1 MSGPLNIAHILPW
14 PTLGGVEIGTL
25 RAAKLVEGENF
36 RSIAYC
42 LKEAAP
48 VRGMFEASGFP
59 VATYDLA
66 QPSYRHP
73 TAFWRAS
80 RSLAADL
87 RRRRIDIVHCSDL
100 LAAYYATLAGKLAGI
115 PVLCHIRG
123 TFDEIS
129 RRDQSFLWWVDHY
142 VFVSENVRKLFA
154 YRAGAKSGSV
164 IFDGVS
170 IPETALDG
178 DGARAEFGIP
188 RGAPVVGMV
197 ARIAPQKD
205 HATLVRAAVI
215 VLREMP
221 EVRFLMVGDHS
232 STTEYREH
240 YQSVQA
246 VLNATGVQSSFIF
259 TDLRQDVNRLMAAMD
274 VCALSTNS
282 EGFPLVLLESMALV
296 KPVVATEVGGIP
308 ELIREGENGLMHRH
322 ADAEDLAAKLLSL
335 LQHPERARVIA
346 EHGHQ
351 DILTRFNPANNSADL
366 QRVYRKLAR
375 RRAPVDVK

>member
-1 MSGPLNIAHILPW
+1 MSGPVNIAHILPW

-36 RSIAYC
+36 RSVAYC
-42 LKEAAP
+42 LEEAAP
-48 VRGMFEASGFP
+48 VRSIFEASGFP
-59 VATYDLA
+59 VATYDLV

-80 RSLAADL
+80 RSLARDL
-87 RRRRIDIVHCSDL
+87 RRRRIDVVHCSDL
-100 LAAYYATLAGKLAGI
+100 VAGYCAALAGKLAGI

-129 RRDQSFLWWVDHY
+129 RRDQSFLWWVDHF
-142 VFVSENVRKLFA
+142 VFVSENVRQLFG

-164 IFDGVS
+164 IYDGVS
-170 IPETALDG
+170 IPETAPDG
-178 DGARAEFGIP
+178 DAARAEFGIP
-188 RGAPVVGMV
+188 RDVPVVGMV
-197 ARIAPQKD
+197 ARIAPAKD
-205 HATLVRAAVI
+205 HATLIRAAAI

-232 STTEYREH
+232 STPQYREH
-240 YQSVQA
+240 YQSVQSI
-246 VLNATGVQSSFIF
+246 LNATGVQSSFIF
-259 TDLRQDVNRLMAAMD
+259 TGLRQDVTRLTAAMD

-282 EGFPLVLLESMALV
+282 EGFPLVLLEAMALV
-296 KPVVATEVGGIP
+296 KPVVATEVGGVP

-335 LQHPERARVIA
+335 LQHPERARVLA
-346 EHGHQ
+346 ESGYQ
-351 DILTRFNPANNSADL
+351 DIVTRFTPADNSADL
-366 QRVYRKLAR
+366 QKLYRKFAR
-375 RRAPVDVK
+375 RRAHDVK